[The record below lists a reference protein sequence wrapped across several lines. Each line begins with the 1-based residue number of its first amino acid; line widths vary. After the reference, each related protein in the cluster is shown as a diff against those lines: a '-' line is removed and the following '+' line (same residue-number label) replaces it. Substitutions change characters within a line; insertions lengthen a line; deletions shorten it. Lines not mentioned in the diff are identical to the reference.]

1 MWFGQIN
8 ALWTD
13 YHVEEVFIGASVCSC
28 VIFFIFFLIVSGLGC
43 IRIISLTLSCL
54 SAFRGCHQ

>member
-13 YHVEEVFIGASVCSC
+13 YHVEEVFIGASVCSY
-28 VIFFIFFLIVSGLGC
+28 VIFVLYQG
-43 IRIISLTLSCL
+43 
-54 SAFRGCHQ
+54 